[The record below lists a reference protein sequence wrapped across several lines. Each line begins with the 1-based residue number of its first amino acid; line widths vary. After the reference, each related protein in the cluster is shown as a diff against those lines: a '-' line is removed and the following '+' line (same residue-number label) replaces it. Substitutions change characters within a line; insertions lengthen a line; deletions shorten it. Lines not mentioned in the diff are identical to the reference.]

1 MPRSF
6 GLSAFSMKTVAIQN
20 ITRPLERPVQARY
33 CDRFACQF
41 RGLMFRRSLAPDEG
55 LLLVQKREN
64 RTESA
69 IHMLFMFIDLAVVW
83 IDSAQRV
90 VDVKFARR
98 WRLMYAPQA
107 PARCVLELPAR
118 QIDAFRVGDQLK
130 FDDES

>member
-1 MPRSF
+1 
-6 GLSAFSMKTVAIQN
+6 
-20 ITRPLERPVQARY
+20 
-33 CDRFACQF
+33 
-41 RGLMFRRSLAPDEG
+41 MFRRSLAPDEG

-69 IHMLFMFIDLAVVW
+69 IHMLFMIIDLAVVW
-83 IDSAQRV
+83 LDSAQRV